1 MIIVKEL
8 QKEYDNTVVLD
19 IPHLNIIKGQ
29 NVGLVGNNGA
39 GKSTLLQLVLDLLE
53 PSKGSIAI
61 NTTNVS
67 LSEDWKNH
75 TGSFLNERF
84 LIPYLTPI
92 EYIEFI
98 GKLHGMNKKDIEEVL
113 LEFSDFFNFSDK
125 KKTLI
130 RDLSAG
136 NRNKIGIIGAF
147 IGNPSLIL
155 FDEPFS
161 FLDPSSQS
169 WLKRKLNTLS
179 LKGVTM
185 LISSHDLQHITEI
198 SNRIVLI
205 EKGIIIQDMETN
217 LDTLKVLEGYFNVY

>member
-1 MIIVKEL
+1 M
-8 QKEYDNTVVLD
+8 
-19 IPHLNIIKGQ
+19 
-29 NVGLVGNNGA
+29 VGNNGA

>member
-147 IGNPSLIL
+147 IGNPSLML

-185 LISSHDLQHITEI
+185 LISSHDLLHITEI